1 MKFSEAIG
9 TVLEL
14 ATWRI
19 EEMPDEIGEFKTE
32 GIEACEVIASFME
45 RWEDAIKDMEGDGE
59 EK

>member
-14 ATWRI
+14 ATSRI
-19 EEMPDEIGEFKTE
+19 EEMPDEVGEFKTE
-32 GIEACEVIASFME
+32 SIDACEAISSFME
-45 RWEDAIKDMEGDGE
+45 RWESAIKDMEGDGE